1 MIRIIGAGLAGCE
14 AAWQLA
20 KRGIDVVLYEMK
32 PNTMTPAHHS
42 PDFAELVCSNS
53 LKGNALD
60 NACGLLKEEM
70 RRLDS
75 LIIRAADE
83 TAVPAGGALAVD
95 REKFAR
101 TVTEAIRNNAH
112 IRVIEEEVAAVPE
125 DGIVIVATG
134 PLTDGALLSDVRRL
148 TGESLAFY
156 DAAAPLVSADSIDM
170 TRAYFKSRY
179 DKGTP
184 DYINCPMTREEYDA
198 FYDALISAEA
208 APVHGDIDRLE
219 VFEGCMPVEVMAKR
233 GRDTLPHG
241 PLKPV
246 GLEDPETGK
255 RYHAVVQLRRDNT
268 EGTVYNIVGFQ
279 TNLKFGEQKRVFSMI
294 PALVNAE
301 YLRYGVMHRNTFLC
315 APRVLCPDYSLKT
328 RRELY
333 FAGQISGVEGYVES
347 ASSGLVAGL
356 SAASRVLSGEPFTLP
371 PETVSGALPS
381 YITTAPEKHFQP
393 MNANF
398 GIITHPFAKVRNKKE
413 RYAKI
418 AENALSEIEKIK
430 NLKKD
435 LLFS

>member
-20 KRGIDVVLYEMK
+20 KRGIDVALYEMK

-233 GRDTLPHG
+233 GRGTLPHG

-294 PALVNAE
+294 PALANAE